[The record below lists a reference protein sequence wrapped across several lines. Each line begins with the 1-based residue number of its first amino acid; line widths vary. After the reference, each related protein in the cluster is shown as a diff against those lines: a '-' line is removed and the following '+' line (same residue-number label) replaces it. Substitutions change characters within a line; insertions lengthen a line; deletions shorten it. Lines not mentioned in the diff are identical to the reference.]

1 MNQLRTD
8 VVNYASAQRGLR
20 HIFIRDLQLS
30 ARIGIHAHEKATPQ
44 NIVINVDVAVQ
55 ETDQTITHI
64 AHTVCYEQLT
74 LRIQDRL
81 AQGHI
86 DLVETLAEQ
95 IAEDILEDPR
105 ILMARVRIEK
115 PDAIA
120 AAAGVGVEI
129 ERRQLVS
136 QAPQ

>member
-1 MNQLRTD
+1 M
-8 VVNYASAQRGLR
+8 
-20 HIFIRDLQLS
+20 
-30 ARIGIHAHEKATPQ
+30 
-44 NIVINVDVAVQ
+44 INVDVAVQ
-55 ETDQTITHI
+55 ETDQTVTHI

-129 ERRQLVS
+129 ERRQLAS